1 MKKEAEMQLEK
12 TRFGEKREINRLKD
26 GTKKKQIEMGKQKRR
41 KEFERKRE
49 NSKKLKTENTTW
61 LVFVDQNFFIFRMN
75 SGIGK
80 LFTQSKLACRR
91 FVLILLIKN

>member
-26 GTKKKQIEMGKQKRR
+26 GTKKKQIEMGKEKRR

-49 NSKKLKTENTTW
+49 NSKKLKTENTT
-61 LVFVDQNFFIFRMN
+61 
-75 SGIGK
+75 
-80 LFTQSKLACRR
+80 
-91 FVLILLIKN
+91 